1 MPTGRVPGV
10 RGRARTQPGWVRS
23 QIQYENRTRL
33 SILQFINMRMSLI
46 LLICST
52 RSLSRSCSTSGTSHH
67 GQQPLQDAGGVV
79 HTKTDK
85 VSKDRLHLPFKKQHA
100 IIDHTWSRVRW
111 ILHFTIYFT
120 FILLYFILTFIFILR
135 YLQLTLFSIFLVNA
149 DQFAETPL

>member
-23 QIQYENRTRL
+23 QIQYENRTRF

-67 GQQPLQDAGGVV
+67 GQQRLQEAGGVV
-79 HTKTDK
+79 HTNN
-85 VSKDRLHLPFKKQHA
+85 RHINKKQPA
-100 IIDHTWSRVRW
+100 IIDHAWSRVRW
-111 ILHFTIYFT
+111 ILR
-120 FILLYFILTFIFILR
+120 FILLSFHFLYFIVYFYFTLLTPHIIFIFSCKCR
-135 YLQLTLFSIFLVNA
+135 SIR
-149 DQFAETPL
+149 

>member
-67 GQQPLQDAGGVV
+67 GQQRLQEAGGVV
-79 HTKTDK
+79 HTNN
-85 VSKDRLHLPFKKQHA
+85 RHINKKQPA
-100 IIDHTWSRVRW
+100 IIDHAWSRVRW
-111 ILHFTIYFT
+111 ILR
-120 FILLYFILTFIFILR
+120 FILLSFHFLYFIVYFYFTLLTPHIIFIFSCKCR
-135 YLQLTLFSIFLVNA
+135 SIR
-149 DQFAETPL
+149 

>member
-23 QIQYENRTRL
+23 QIQYENRTQL

-67 GQQPLQDAGGVV
+67 GQQRLQDAGGVI
-79 HTKTDK
+79 HTNNRDIN
-85 VSKDRLHLPFKKQHA
+85 KKQQA
-100 IIDHTWSRVRW
+100 IIDHAWSRVRW
-111 ILHFTIYFT
+111 ILR
-120 FILLYFILTFIFILR
+120 FILLSFHFLYFNVYFFILR
-135 YLQLTLFSIFLVNA
+135 YLHLTLFSIFLVNA

>member
-67 GQQPLQDAGGVV
+67 GQQRLQEAGGVV
-79 HTKTDK
+79 HTNN
-85 VSKDRLHLPFKKQHA
+85 RHINKKQPA
-100 IIDHTWSRVRW
+100 IIDHAWSRVRW
-111 ILHFTIYFT
+111 ILRFTIYFT
-120 FILLYFILTFIFILR
+120 FTFFILTFIFIGKA
-135 YLQLTLFSIFLVNA
+135 LQAGPNTRSAARN
-149 DQFAETPL
+149 